1 MFCDITIVYSYVSKI
16 YILAFIGLNLKN
28 KRPFSIPVVIVFV
41 FFFCSLQAKANVQIN
56 PVLVHS
62 PCLTEVARPCAG
74 WLRHED
80 AGGRVHAG
88 ETHGQDLSS
97 DGQEYGRQA
106 LTRGIHRGKFL
117 TPKYEYLQKAAYDH
131 EKSQKVAYYVYGT
144 TY

>member
-1 MFCDITIVYSYVSKI
+1 
-16 YILAFIGLNLKN
+16 
-28 KRPFSIPVVIVFV
+28 
-41 FFFCSLQAKANVQIN
+41 
-56 PVLVHS
+56 VLVHL

-106 LTRGIHRGKFL
+106 LARGIHRGKFL
-117 TPKYEYLQKAAYDH
+117 TPKYLREN
-131 EKSQKVAYYVYGT
+131 SQKVAYCVYGT